1 MAGISGIITLKPNGL
16 AQDTSVF
23 ERMAAGI
30 KAEATQEH
38 RGFHDEN
45 VFISVVSQTR
55 SSPEANFYHNKE
67 YGIIC
72 ALDGFCF
79 IDEQAAAGLAKDESV
94 PKDASTLANIVRLYL
109 QLDEQVFKCLRG
121 SFNLFIYDTKRRR
134 SILANDRFGFYPI
147 YYAQSA
153 EYLIFSSKLSS
164 IIDSGLIQS
173 PQADIASLIEHLY
186 FGYVI
191 SEHSYIQGVS
201 TLANASVI
209 KVEDGKVAIDKYWDI
224 ASEYGRNPLNKK
236 QSIEAIDQGLKAAM
250 FRIAQ
255 VDEQLLCS
263 ITGGWDSRVVLSYLL
278 PQARKRL
285 NCYSFGA
292 SDAPDVTI
300 PQLISLKESFSYR
313 PFALDQAYLDNDFID
328 TAKDTIKLSS
338 GTRNYKR
345 THYLYALREMGA
357 RSQHQISGI
366 FGDQMLKVG
375 KPKGNI
381 VLNQVALRCLESN
394 FDLNYLNKGLQTFLK
409 AFLPEHDS
417 KELLSELLNRMASLK
432 DQFSIYASA
441 SERFVAFRFEI
452 NLRRYFGN
460 EASSYN
466 DYALCYSP
474 FTDYN
479 FVKTW
484 LSTFYAGQL
493 YPFQPATKA
502 MQMNSGTLYA
512 TLVKRNYKP
521 LIYYPTARG
530 YTMADTL
537 SFVGSIRVLLAR
549 LQREKNTHKDAFS
562 TKDTVALFQN
572 MLAQEN
578 INCSFDIGRFK
589 GTNAYDDVQ
598 SLCYWLSTQGLVMI
612 DGS

>member
-1 MAGISGIITLKPNGL
+1 M
-16 AQDTSVF
+16 
-23 ERMAAGI
+23 
-30 KAEATQEH
+30 
-38 RGFHDEN
+38 
-45 VFISVVSQTR
+45 
-55 SSPEANFYHNKE
+55 
-67 YGIIC
+67 
-72 ALDGFCF
+72 DGFCF
-79 IDEQAAAGLAKDESV
+79 IDEQAAAGFARDESV
-94 PKDASTLANIVRLYL
+94 PKDASTLAKIVHLYRKL
-109 QLDEQVFKCLRG
+109 GEEVFRHLRG
-121 SFNLFIYDTKRRR
+121 SFNLLIYDAEKRRT
-134 SILANDRFGFYPI
+134 ILANDRFGFYPM

-173 PQADIASLIEHLY
+173 PQADLASIVEHLY

-191 SEHSYIQGVS
+191 SEHSYIRGVC
-201 TLANASVI
+201 TLPNASVI
-209 KVEDGKVAIDKYWDI
+209 KVEDCQVAIDKYWKM

-236 QSIEAIDQGLKAAM
+236 QSIEAVDQGLRAAIS
-250 FRIAQ
+250 RIAQ
-255 VDEQLLCS
+255 VDEALLCS

-292 SDAPDVTI
+292 GDAPDVTI
-300 PQLISLKESFSYR
+300 PQLISSKESFRYR
-313 PFALDQAYLDNDFID
+313 PFSLDQTYLDNDFI
-328 TAKDTIKLSS
+328 AAAQDTIRLSS

-345 THYLYALREMGA
+345 THYLYALREMGEY
-357 RSQHQISGI
+357 SQHLISGI
-366 FGDQMLKVG
+366 FGDQVFKAG
-375 KPKGNI
+375 RPKGNV
-381 VLNQVALRCLESN
+381 VLSSAILNPLESN
-394 FDLNYLNKGLQTFLK
+394 FDLDYLNTDLQSFLK

-441 SERFVAFRFEI
+441 PERYIAFRFEI

-474 FTDYN
+474 FTDYD

-484 LSTFYAGQL
+484 LITFYAGQL

-502 MQMNSGTLYA
+502 MQRNSGTLYA

-537 SFVGSIRVLLAR
+537 SFFGSFRILLAR
-549 LQREKNTHKDAFS
+549 LQREKNAHKDAFS

-578 INCSFDIGRFK
+578 IKCSFDIGRFK
-589 GTNAYDDVQ
+589 GTNAYDDAL
-598 SLCYWLSTQGLVMI
+598 SLCYWLAINGLAK
-612 DGS
+612 